1 MYTVAESIHPRR
13 PFKSLP
19 KAVLTALLALVCGAA
34 STSARADGEIKKGAE
49 VFATQCAE
57 CHSLKEGK
65 HKKGPSLF
73 ALLGRPSAG
82 LAGVAYSD
90 AMKASK
96 WTWSAEKID
105 IYISAPKAA
114 LPGGTMK
121 FDGLTDAHAR
131 ADLLAFLASVK

>member
-1 MYTVAESIHPRR
+1 M
-13 PFKSLP
+13 K
-19 KAVLTALLALVCGAA
+19 TALLALACCAA
-34 STSARADGEIKKGAE
+34 SISACAEGEIQKGAD

-65 HKKGPSLF
+65 NKKGPSLF
-73 ALLGRPSAG
+73 ALLGRPAAG

-96 WTWSAEKID
+96 WSWTAEKVD
-105 IYISAPKAA
+105 SYISAPKLA

-121 FDGLTDAHAR
+121 FEGLSDPRAR